1 MGAANS
7 TPDLLIDAAARLFA
21 ERGVDNVS
29 IADIV
34 RSADQRNASAVHYH
48 FGSRDD
54 ILLAVL
60 TRHVGELAQRRL
72 ALLKEA
78 QARPAGEVRP
88 AAEAIVRPITEF
100 AQGGWRQRA
109 YLQIGSDLAGAIDRV
124 SPEIQEVSGPDG
136 GRGGLGPL
144 TAAVPQ
150 NPLRPVAGPP

>member
-34 RSADQRNASAVHYH
+34 RSADQRNSSAVPYH

-54 ILLAVL
+54 ILLAVM
-60 TRHVGELAQRRL
+60 TRHVDELAERRRV
-72 ALLKEA
+72 LLKEA
-78 QARPAGEVRP
+78 EARPPRDVRT
-88 AAEAIVRPITEF
+88 AAEAIVRPVTEF

-109 YLQIGSDLAGAIDRV
+109 YLQIGSELAGAIDRV
-124 SPEIQEVSGPDG
+124 NPEIREV
-136 GRGGLGPL
+136 LNH
-144 TAAVPQ
+144 TA
-150 NPLRPVAGPP
+150 R

>member
-78 QARPAGEVRP
+78 QARPA
-88 AAEAIVRPITEF
+88 A
-100 AQGGWRQRA
+100 
-109 YLQIGSDLAGAIDRV
+109 
-124 SPEIQEVSGPDG
+124 
-136 GRGGLGPL
+136 
-144 TAAVPQ
+144 
-150 NPLRPVAGPP
+150 